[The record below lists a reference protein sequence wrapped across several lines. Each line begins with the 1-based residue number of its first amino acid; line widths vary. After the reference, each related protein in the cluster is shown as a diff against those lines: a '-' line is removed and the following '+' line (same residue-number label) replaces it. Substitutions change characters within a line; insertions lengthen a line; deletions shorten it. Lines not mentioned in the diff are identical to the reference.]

1 MPMNPVLEYAIAH
14 RSTARAMLFSRGI
27 LQADVDDVYQYAL
40 MRVLAAN
47 PRNRKGP
54 AAYWYKTL
62 YTAIADHWRRHNRQP
77 LPFSHGCDGELAR
90 DREDSRQNIDHQA
103 DVLEALRQAGDIC
116 RAATPKERG
125 AMTALVQGEQLDNA
139 QRQRLFHLRRR
150 LRAAV
155 ASPL

>member
-1 MPMNPVLEYAIAH
+1 MNPVLEYATEHQA
-14 RSTARAMLFSRGI
+14 TARAMLLSRGI
-27 LQADVDDVYQYAL
+27 PQADVDDIYQYAL

-62 YTAIADHWRRHNRQP
+62 YTAIADHWCRHNRQP
-77 LPFSHGCDGELAR
+77 LPFSHGNGDGELAR
-90 DREDSRQNIDHQA
+90 DREDPTQNLDHQVE
-103 DVLEALRQAGDIC
+103 VLGRLDQVRETYQ
-116 RAATPKERG
+116 AATPKERG
-125 AMTALVQGEQLDNA
+125 ALIALVQDERLDNA

-155 ASPL
+155 A